1 MRQFLLLLLLL
12 LAQFAQAQN
21 LVPNPSFEEYNLNIL
36 DAPQPTEPASLF
48 IEDLVMLGNILLAV
62 KECLALKVFQSQST
76 KMLSTR
82 NILPIEHV
90 QYLVQPSSYVTV
102 NNRRLLNHYK
112 FKTTKNKPYE
122 KASLHYR
129 YSNFYCK

>member
-90 QYLVQPSSYVTV
+90 RQETARGDLPHVPEIPP
-102 NNRRLLNHYK
+102 N
-112 FKTTKNKPYE
+112 
-122 KASLHYR
+122 AST
-129 YSNFYCK
+129 